1 MPVPWVGFYVFFFL
15 NYTDDVSPICANDVS
30 SIGYPFLWLELFLVA
45 RKSML
50 IKSFSSPQF
59 FSGNSFSPLSLDL
72 GIEKQNKWSLRTKQK
87 SKTRIDQIQNKIKIE
102 GLKYNCT
109 CLWNGTPRKKLRN
122 LANINFSFYSF
133 YFVFDNNLK
142 FSHAKLIWNNL

>member
-1 MPVPWVGFYVFFFL
+1 MGRILCFFFFL

-59 FSGNSFSPLSLDL
+59 FSGKSFSPLSLDL
-72 GIEKQNKWSLRTKQK
+72 GIEKQNKWSLRAKQK

-102 GLKYNCT
+102 GLKYNFT
-109 CLWNGTPRKKLRN
+109 CLWNGKSYETL
-122 LANINFSFYSF
+122 
-133 YFVFDNNLK
+133 
-142 FSHAKLIWNNL
+142 LISISISVSILFILFLTTT

>member
-1 MPVPWVGFYVFFFL
+1 MPVPWVGFYVFFFFL

-30 SIGYPFLWLELFLVA
+30 PICYPFLWLELFLVA

-72 GIEKQNKWSLRTKQK
+72 GIEKQNKWSLRAKQK

-102 GLKYNCT
+102 GLKYNFT
-109 CLWNGTPRKKLRN
+109 CLWNGKSYETL
-122 LANINFSFYSF
+122 
-133 YFVFDNNLK
+133 
-142 FSHAKLIWNNL
+142 LISISISVSILFILFLTTT